1 MGDVTGI
8 QWTDHTFNPWMGCQR
23 VSPGCERCY
32 AETLVTTRLRLPVWG
47 PPKTTERKRT
57 AVANWRK
64 PLAWDRAAAKAGK
77 RARVFCASLADV
89 FEDHSAVAPWRAE
102 LFALIEQTPH
112 LDWQLLTKRPENLS
126 AMLPASWL
134 ANPRPNVWLGTT
146 VEDQRRAYER
156 IAELLRTPAAVRFLS
171 CEPLL
176 ESVELETYCYECDGV
191 GGGVELVPGDPGCPS
206 EIQWPCDHCAT
217 TGRLGLRDGISWVIV
232 GGESG
237 AGARPFDLE
246 WARSIARDCRDAGV
260 PVFVKQMGRFP
271 VDRARGV
278 DYRLADPHGGDP
290 AEWPEDLRVR
300 QMPEVRA

>member
-89 FEDHSAVAPWRAE
+89 FEDHPAVAPWRTE

-112 LDWQLLTKRPENLS
+112 LDWQLLTKRPENLRK
-126 AMLPASWL
+126 MLPTAWL
-134 ANPRPNVWLGTT
+134 ESPRPNVWLG
-146 VEDQRRAYER
+146 
-156 IAELLRTPAAVRFLS
+156 
-171 CEPLL
+171 
-176 ESVELETYCYECDGV
+176 
-191 GGGVELVPGDPGCPS
+191 
-206 EIQWPCDHCAT
+206 
-217 TGRLGLRDGISWVIV
+217 
-232 GGESG
+232 
-237 AGARPFDLE
+237 
-246 WARSIARDCRDAGV
+246 
-260 PVFVKQMGRFP
+260 
-271 VDRARGV
+271 
-278 DYRLADPHGGDP
+278 
-290 AEWPEDLRVR
+290 
-300 QMPEVRA
+300 